1 MGLFGTVV
9 LLQKCLTKAV
19 CQEVPRQTRTTKRV
33 PAWRVPMGPTQRG
46 APERVSPE
54 GAMEMESSWTSRAT
68 KSVVGWDMVSVQA
81 GWHDHDAAL
90 VSRGSPAMGAG
101 GHPLHPK
108 EVTL

>member
-54 GAMEMESSWTSRAT
+54 GALTRDGSGGSSSPPQGSHTL
-68 KSVVGWDMVSVQA
+68 A
-81 GWHDHDAAL
+81 GQG
-90 VSRGSPAMGAG
+90 R
-101 GHPLHPK
+101 
-108 EVTL
+108 ERR